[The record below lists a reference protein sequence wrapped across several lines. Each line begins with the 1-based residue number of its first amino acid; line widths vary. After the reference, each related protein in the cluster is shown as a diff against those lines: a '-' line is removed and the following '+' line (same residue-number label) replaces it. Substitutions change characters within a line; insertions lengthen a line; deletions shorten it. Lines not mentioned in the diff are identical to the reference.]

1 MAKTKQ
7 PGITDET
14 PVLENSDLLQGLP
27 PSVFFQ
33 AVEHSPV
40 AISIT
45 DLHANILYSNK
56 AFTKET
62 GYAASEVLG
71 RNESVLSNRNTP
83 RLVYD
88 ALWGRLQQLKPWS
101 GVLVNRRKDGKRYL
115 AELMVA
121 PVLDEENQPIHYLG
135 MHRDV
140 TELYSLEQR
149 VQNQK
154 AMIEKAVNAANVA
167 MVLLDEDESIVLD
180 NLAYKTLAT
189 DMCPQEPSHVIL
201 RALQDEMGE
210 RLKAIR
216 DRGVGFTDYEIRL
229 DIGRNSTPRWFSID
243 GSMIEIGDETADSFF
258 AQPERRY
265 LMLVINDVTELRR
278 RQHAEQMNALKLL
291 IAEEEALQ
299 SMREALNGAL
309 YQFQRPLNL
318 MNAAVRMLEQRKG
331 DERALTEQVIGALR
345 EAIDAGNEAR
355 EKLEQAVPSETP
367 GVKTS
372 INMNEL
378 LRNVL
383 ELSTGDL
390 LKHGIL
396 VDWHPPLHMPA
407 MIGFESRLH
416 SLFKQLVDNAI
427 EAMASSG
434 ASRRELSIVARVEN
448 GDVVVNISD
457 TGPGV
462 SEEYRTRVFEPFFS
476 TKPNTNKG
484 AGYGM
489 GLTIVQEIVAEHLGT
504 VHIDPLYQEGCR
516 VCVHLPLGTARS

>member
-1 MAKTKQ
+1 MAKDKQ
-7 PGITDET
+7 PSIKDDT
-14 PVLENSDLLQGLP
+14 PVTADAQVLDDLP
-27 PSVFFQ
+27 ASVFFQ

-45 DLHANILYSNK
+45 DLHANILYSNR

-62 GYAASEVLG
+62 GYASDEVIG

-88 ALWGRLQQLKPWS
+88 ALWGRLQQQKPWS

-115 AELMVA
+115 AELVVA
-121 PVLDEENQPIHYLG
+121 PVLNDDNETIHYLG

-140 TELYSLEQR
+140 TELYALEQR

-167 MVLLDEDESIVLD
+167 IVLLDEDEKIVLD
-180 NLAYKTLAT
+180 NLAYKTLAA
-189 DMCPQEPSHVIL
+189 DLAPQEPSQVIL
-201 RALQDEMGE
+201 HALRNEMGD
-210 RLKAIR
+210 L
-216 DRGVGFTDYEIRL
+216 DVSRGRGKGFKDHEIRL
-229 DIGRNSTPRWFSID
+229 EIGRNRQSRWYSID
-243 GSMIEIGDETADSFF
+243 GSVIEIGDETADSFF

-265 LMLVINDVTELRR
+265 LMLVIKDVTELRR

-291 IAEEEALQ
+291 IAEEESLQ

-318 MNAAVRMLEQRKG
+318 MTAAVRMLEQRKG
-331 DERALTEQVIGALR
+331 DEHALTEQVIGALR
-345 EAIDAGNEAR
+345 EAISAGNEAH
-355 EKLEQAVPSETP
+355 EKLENAVPKEHP

-383 ELSTGDL
+383 ELCTGDL

-407 MIGFESRLH
+407 LVGNESRLH

-434 ASRRELSIVARVEN
+434 SSRRELNMVARVEG
-448 GDVVVNISD
+448 GDVIVTVSD

-462 SEEYRTRVFEPFFS
+462 PEENRTRIFEPFFS
-476 TKPNTNKG
+476 TKPHTNQG

-489 GLTIVQEIVAEHLGT
+489 GLTIVQEIVSEHLGT
-504 VHIDPLYQEGCR
+504 VYIDPLYQEGCR
-516 VCVHLPLGTARS
+516 VCVHLPLNTGRS

>member
-1 MAKTKQ
+1 MANDKQ
-7 PGITDET
+7 PSRPDET
-14 PVLENSDLLQGLP
+14 PVIDNQTTPDGLP
-27 PSVFFQ
+27 ASVFFQ

-45 DLHANILYSNK
+45 DLHANILYSNR

-62 GYAASEVLG
+62 GYQAHEVLG

-88 ALWGRLQQLKPWS
+88 ALWGRLKQLKPWS

-121 PVLDEENQPIHYLG
+121 PVLNDENEPIHYLG

-167 MVLLDEDESIVLD
+167 IVLLDDEQKIVLD

-189 DMCPQEPSHVIL
+189 DMAPQEPSHLIL
-201 RALQDEMGE
+201 RAIQEELGE
-210 RLKAIR
+210 KFETLHERES
-216 DRGVGFTDYEIRL
+216 GFSNFEIRL
-229 DIGRNSTPRWFSID
+229 EVGRNHVARWFSID
-243 GSMIEIGDETADSFF
+243 GSTIKIGDESADAFF
-258 AQPERRY
+258 AQPERCY
-265 LMLVINDVTELRR
+265 LMLVINDVTELRE
-278 RQHAEQMNALKLL
+278 RQHAERINALKLL

-299 SMREALNGAL
+299 SMRETLNGAL
-309 YQFQRPLNL
+309 YQLQRPLNL

-331 DERALTEQVIGALR
+331 DEHAITEQVIGALR
-345 EAIDAGNEAR
+345 EAISAGNEAQDT
-355 EKLEQAVPSETP
+355 LERAVPKEHP
-367 GVKTS
+367 GVKS
-372 INMNEL
+372 AININEL

-383 ELSTGDL
+383 ELSTAQL
-390 LKHGIL
+390 LKNGIL
-396 VDWHPPLHMPA
+396 VDWHPPLHVPVL
-407 MIGFESRLH
+407 IGYESRLH
-416 SLFKQLVDNAI
+416 SLFKQLIDNAI
-427 EAMASSG
+427 EAMATSSS
-434 ASRRELSIVARVEN
+434 ARRELSLVARVE
-448 GDVVVNISD
+448 GSDIVVTVSD

-462 SEEYRTRVFEPFFS
+462 PEENCTRVFEPFFS
-476 TKPNTNKG
+476 TKPNTNQG

-504 VHIDPLYQEGCR
+504 VYIDPLYREGCR
-516 VCVHLPLGTARS
+516 VCVHLPLGSERK

>member
-1 MAKTKQ
+1 MAKELQ
-7 PGITDET
+7 PGMSDET
-14 PVLENSDLLQGLP
+14 SVMDKDELLDGLP
-27 PSVFFQ
+27 ASVFFQ

-45 DLHANILYSNK
+45 DLQANILYSNR

-62 GYAASEVLG
+62 GYEAVEVLG

-88 ALWGRLQQLKPWS
+88 SLWGRLKQQKPWS
-101 GVLVNRRKDGKRYL
+101 GVLVNRRKDGRRYL

-121 PVLDEENQPIHYLG
+121 PVLDDENQTIHYLG

-167 MVLLDEDESIVLD
+167 MVLLDEEEQIVLD
-180 NLAYKTLAT
+180 NLAYKTLAA
-189 DMCPQEPSHVIL
+189 DLSPQEPSHVIL
-201 RALQDEMGE
+201 RALRDEMGE
-210 RLKAIR
+210 RFDTIR
-216 DRGVGFTDYEIRL
+216 ERGLGFNDHEIRL
-229 DIGRNSTPRWFSID
+229 EIGKSRAPRWFSVD
-243 GSMIEIGDETADSFF
+243 GSMIEIGDESADSFF
-258 AQPERRY
+258 AQPERHY

-278 RQHAEQMNALKLL
+278 RQHAERMNALKLL
-291 IAEEEALQ
+291 IAEEESLQ

-331 DERALTEQVIGALR
+331 DEHALTEQVIMALK
-345 EAIDAGNEAR
+345 EAIAAGNEAHDT
-355 EKLEQAVPSETP
+355 LENAVPQEHP
-367 GVKTS
+367 GVKS
-372 INMNEL
+372 AINMNEL

-383 ELSTGDL
+383 ELCTADL

-407 MIGFESRLH
+407 MIGYESRLH
-416 SLFKQLVDNAI
+416 SLFKQLLDNAI
-427 EAMASSG
+427 EAMAG
-434 ASRRELSIVARVEN
+434 GRAPRRELGIVARIE
-448 GDVVVNISD
+448 GGEVVVTISD
-457 TGPGV
+457 TGPGI
-462 SEEYRTRVFEPFFS
+462 SEEHRTRVFEPFFS
-476 TKPNTNKG
+476 TKPHTNQG
-484 AGYGM
+484 AAYGM

-504 VHIDPLYQEGCR
+504 VFIDPQYREGCR
-516 VCVHLPLGTARS
+516 VCVHLPLNADRG